1 MENKRDNNHEYW
13 GGFFYTDGS
22 VSKTYDAGK
31 ELNGVIIDRYIDEKG
46 ESYFSF
52 LHPTMQDVC
61 VIGDMGDMAN
71 YYPVS
76 YFNEEFDSQ
85 SWMPG
90 YADKYRLIMNSSW
103 PSIWESS
110 SLDKFD
116 PTLFPGFGIPHK
128 TKVKILGLDFGF
140 YTLIPVACWGFIRSY
155 FGEINEMLDACG
167 GVVIS
172 ENMEYWTLD
181 TNNPGIK
188 QTMLAF
194 TSDGSVN
201 FGYMDVYSYK
211 AMSRCMSFISG
222 KLIGM

>member
-31 ELNGVIIDRYIDEKG
+31 KLNGVIIDRYIDEKG

-90 YADKYRLIMNSSW
+90 YADKYGLIMNSSW

-167 GVVIS
+167 GIVIS

-188 QTMLAF
+188 
-194 TSDGSVN
+194 
-201 FGYMDVYSYK
+201 
-211 AMSRCMSFISG
+211 
-222 KLIGM
+222 